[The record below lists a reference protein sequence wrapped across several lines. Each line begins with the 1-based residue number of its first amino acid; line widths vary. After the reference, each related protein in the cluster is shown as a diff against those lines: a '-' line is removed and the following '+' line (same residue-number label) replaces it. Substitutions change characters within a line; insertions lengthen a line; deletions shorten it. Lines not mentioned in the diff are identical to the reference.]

1 MSDFESLNTE
11 REEIQTKI
19 KKLRENLSFGGS
31 DGYHPYDMP
40 QYDISMKNDS
50 LIKDLESRLAIINA
64 ELGEGQGSEIKRR

>member
-1 MSDFESLNTE
+1 MSDFESLNKE
-11 REEIQTKI
+11 REEIQKKI
-19 KKLRENLSFGGS
+19 KELKEKRSFGGS

-50 LIKDLESRLAIINA
+50 SIRDLESRLAIINA